1 MMENMFMEVQSR
13 YDFDQTVSKLTETIE
28 KNKWKVLITHDLQQ
42 SLHKNGYEV
51 LPVKVIELCN
61 PHHSSQILSRDTER
75 IYANLMP
82 CRISVYDKS
91 DGKTYVSLMNS
102 GMLAAQIG
110 GVVEEVMSSAFE
122 ESMGFAE
129 KVKI

>member
-1 MMENMFMEVQSR
+1 MFIEVQSQLA
-13 YDFDQTVSKLTETIE
+13 FEQTVTTLTKKIE
-28 KNKWKVLITHDLQQ
+28 DAKWKVLIAHDLQD

-61 PHHSSQILSRDTER
+61 PHHSSKILSRDAER
-75 IYANLMP
+75 IYSNLMP
-82 CRISVYDKS
+82 CRIAVYDKS

-110 GVVEEVMSSAFE
+110 GIVEDVMSGAFQDSMSFI
-122 ESMGFAE
+122 ESI
-129 KVKI
+129 K

>member
-1 MMENMFMEVQSR
+1 MENMFIEVQSKF
-13 YDFDQTVSKLTETIE
+13 DFEQTVKVLTENIE
-28 KNKWKVLITHDLQQ
+28 VAKWKVLATHNLQE

-61 PHHSSQILSRDTER
+61 PHHSSKILSRDQER
-75 IYANLMP
+75 VYSNLMP
-82 CRISVYDKS
+82 CRISVYEKS

-110 GVVEEVMSSAFE
+110 GVVEDVMTISFKDSLNFI
-122 ESMGFAE
+122 ES
-129 KVKI
+129 VK